1 MNENEQRQ
9 RMEELRRQLNYHN
22 YRYYVLNDPVVSDYE
37 YDQLMQELRR
47 IEEEHPDWVTDDS
60 PTRRVGAPVSERFEK
75 VAHPAPILSLS
86 NAFNKEDVKA
96 WVERIKRLDERVAG
110 ADFVVEP
117 KFDGLSVVLH
127 YRDGRFIQGATR
139 GDGEVGEDVTTNLR
153 TIMTIPMYIPA
164 DPDGPNPPPYL
175 AVRGEVL
182 MLISEFEKLNQ
193 RLEEQGEK
201 TYVNP
206 RNTASGSLRQM
217 DPGITAT
224 RPLEIF
230 VYTVVAS
237 EGEVPR
243 TQWETLSFLRSLGF
257 SVSDLVYYCKNLD
270 EVFKVAD
277 DWLER
282 REQIDFEVD
291 GIVIKLNDLDLASD
305 LGYVGRDP
313 RGAIALK
320 FPAREVSTQLLD
332 IGLNVGRTGVLT
344 PYAVLEPVEV
354 GGVIVKQATLHNFD
368 YIYEKDIRIGDRV
381 MIKRAGD
388 VIPYV
393 IGPIVDQRDGDER
406 VFQPPERCPSCGEP
420 VEHVEGEVAWYCVNA
435 ACPEQRVRNVE
446 HFVSRSAMD
455 IVGLGI
461 KIVQQLVDE
470 GLVQDV
476 ADLYTLKRSDLLEL
490 EGFAEKKADNLL
502 DAIDQSRQ
510 RPLSRLISALGIRG
524 IGEVTAVDLAE
535 AYNDLDEL
543 GKAAPQE
550 LENLEGIGP
559 NTSQAI
565 ADWFKQE
572 RNQKVLKKLRQ
583 AGVWP
588 QRTQTREELPQ
599 PLAGLTFVIT
609 GTLPNLSRTDAKEL
623 IEKYGGKVAGSVS
636 GNTDYLVLGEEPGS
650 KLDRAMELNVTLLD
664 EAALRILNRWGKT
677 PLQHW
682 IMICLQSN

>member
-1 MNENEQRQ
+1 MTEEQQRQ

-37 YDQLMQELRR
+37 YDQLMQELRC
-47 IEEEHPDWVTDDS
+47 IEKEHPDWVTQDS
-60 PTRRVGAPVSERFEK
+60 PTQRVGAPISEKFAKVS
-75 VAHPAPILSLS
+75 HPAPILSLS
-86 NAFNKEDVKA
+86 NAFNHEDVRA
-96 WVERIKRLDERVAG
+96 WLERIKRLDRRVDK

-127 YRDGRFIQGATR
+127 YRDGRFEQGATR

-153 TIMTIPMYIPA
+153 TIMTIPMRIPA
-164 DPDGPNPPPYL
+164 DPKGPTPPSYL

-182 MLISEFEKLNQ
+182 MFVSEFEKLNE
-193 RLEEQGEK
+193 RLEKQGEK

-206 RNTASGSLRQM
+206 RNTASGSLRQL
-217 DPGITAT
+217 DPSITSE
-224 RPLEIF
+224 RPLVIF

-237 EGEVPR
+237 EGDVPH
-243 TQWETLSFLRSLGF
+243 TQWETLKFLRSLGF
-257 SVSDLVYYCKNLD
+257 PVSDLVYYCKNLD

-277 DWLER
+277 EWLER

-320 FPAREVSTQLLD
+320 FPAREVSTKLLD
-332 IGLNVGRTGVLT
+332 IGVNVGRTGVLT

-368 YIYEKDIRIGDRV
+368 YIAEKDIRIGDRV

-393 IGPIVDQRDGDER
+393 IGPIVDQRDGSER
-406 VFQPPERCPSCGEP
+406 VFEPPQRCPSCGEP
-420 VEHVEGEVAWYCVNA
+420 VEHVEGEVAWYCVNN

-461 KIVQQLVDE
+461 KIVQQLVDA

-476 ADLYTLKRSDLLEL
+476 ADLYTLKRSDLLKL

-510 RPLSRLISALGIRG
+510 RSLSRLISALGIRG
-524 IGEVTAVDLAE
+524 IGEVAAVDLAE
-535 AYNDLDEL
+535 KYHDLDALSKTTVE
-543 GKAAPQE
+543 E
-550 LENLEGIGP
+550 IEGIEGFGP

-565 ADWFKQE
+565 VDWFKQE

-583 AGVWP
+583 ADVWP
-588 QRTQTREELPQ
+588 EVKQKKGELPQ
-599 PLAGLTFVIT
+599 PLAGFSFVIT
-609 GTLPNLSRTDAKEL
+609 GTLPNLSRTEAKEL
-623 IEKYGGKVAGSVS
+623 IEKNGGNVTGSVS
-636 GNTDYLVLGEEPGS
+636 GNTDYLVLGAEPGS
-650 KLDRAMELNVTLLD
+650 KLERAKQLNVPQLD
-664 EAALRILNRWGKT
+664 EDGLRKLIDS
-677 PLQHW
+677 H
-682 IMICLQSN
+682 S

>member
-1 MNENEQRQ
+1 
-9 RMEELRRQLNYHN
+9 
-22 YRYYVLNDPVVSDYE
+22 LNDPVVSDYE

-47 IEEEHPDWVTDDS
+47 IEEEHADWVTEDS
-60 PTRRVGAPVSERFEK
+60 PTQRVGAPISERFEK
-75 VAHPAPILSLS
+75 VPHPAPILSLS
-86 NAFNKEDVKA
+86 NAFNKEDIKA
-96 WVERIKRLDERVAG
+96 WVERIKRLDKRIAR

-127 YRDGRFIQGATR
+127 YRNGRFVQGATR
-139 GDGEVGEDVTTNLR
+139 GDGEVGEDVTANLR
-153 TIMTIPMYIPA
+153 TIMTIPMRIPA
-164 DPDGPNPPPYL
+164 DPSGPTPPPYL

-182 MLISEFEKLNQ
+182 MYISEFEKLNR

-206 RNTASGSLRQM
+206 RNTASGSLRQL
-217 DPGITAT
+217 DPSITAT

-237 EGEVPR
+237 EGEVPG
-243 TQWETLSFLRSLGF
+243 TQWETLKFLRALGF
-257 SVSDLVYYCKNLD
+257 SVSDLVYHCEDLD
-270 EVFKVAD
+270 AVFKVAD
-277 DWLER
+277 DWLQR
-282 REQIDFEVD
+282 RDEIDFEVD

-332 IGLNVGRTGVLT
+332 IGVNVGRTGVLT

-368 YIYEKDIRIGDRV
+368 YIDEKDIRIGDRV

-393 IGPIVDQRDGDER
+393 IGPIVDQRNGDER
-406 VFQPPERCPSCGEP
+406 VFKPPERCPSCGEP
-420 VEHVEGEVAWYCVNA
+420 VEHVEGEVAWYCVNN

-476 ADLYTLKRSDLLEL
+476 ADLYTLKRSALLKL
-490 EGFAEKKADNLL
+490 EGFAAKKADNLL

-535 AYNDLDEL
+535 AYNDLEVL
-543 GKAAPQE
+543 SKATPEE
-550 LENLEGIGP
+550 LEKIEGIGP
-559 NTSQAI
+559 NISQAI
-565 ADWFKQE
+565 ADWFEQE

-588 QRTQTREELPQ
+588 QRTRQKEALPQ

-609 GTLPNLSRTDAKEL
+609 GTLPNLSRTEVKEL
-623 IEKYGGKVAGSVS
+623 IEKYGGKVTGSVS
-636 GNTDYLVLGEEPGS
+636 SSTDYLVLVEEPGS
-650 KLDRAMELNVTLLD
+650 KLDRAKELNVPQLD
-664 EAALRILNRWGKT
+664 EPALRDLIDSK
-677 PLQHW
+677 
-682 IMICLQSN
+682 S